1 MQVLDQLGMKKKWIY
16 EVIVS
21 TYHENS
27 PHSAP
32 IGIWTDDFVTLHAEI
47 YKDTQTLKN
56 IIKSREFTINLVS
69 DMAVFY
75 KSLFD
80 KTSIAYARSSK
91 VNAPVIRNVSAF
103 IECRVKGIEEKTKTF
118 HLESTPVHVQ
128 SSGATTLINRAKALA
143 LESLILAT
151 KSSHLPEKKLRET
164 LKENHR
170 VIKKVAPNS
179 PYERILEGL
188 FVRMEIR
195 QD

>member
-1 MQVLDQLGMKKKWIY
+1 MQVLNQLGMKKNWIY

-21 TYHENS
+21 TYHENN

-32 IGIWTDDFVTLHAEI
+32 IGIWTDDFATLHAEI

-56 IIKSREFTINLVS
+56 IMKSREFTINLVA
-69 DMAVFY
+69 DMTVFY

-80 KTSIAYARSSK
+80 KTSIAYTRSSK

-103 IECRVKGIEEKTKTF
+103 IECSVKGIEEKTNTF

-128 SSGATTLINRAKALA
+128 SNGTTTLINRAKSLA

-151 KSSHLPEKKLRET
+151 KSPHLPEQKVGET

-179 PYERILEGL
+179 PYERILEEL
-188 FVRMEIR
+188 LVRMGIR
-195 QD
+195 KG